1 MSSVALAQKSTER
14 LAEPAELLPSGAIL
28 AKTAEEYAEQVNP
41 CGRFASPSPAFQ
53 NCLQKA
59 AAKVDR
65 DLNEVYRQ
73 SVEVIPPSRKVAL
86 RDAQRAWLQFF
97 NLNCGFVKAVA
108 PAEAQMEQYC
118 DCVIKMTT
126 ERAKELRYRI
136 GD

>member
-1 MSSVALAQKSTER
+1 
-14 LAEPAELLPSGAIL
+14 
-28 AKTAEEYAEQVNP
+28 
-41 CGRFASPSPAFQ
+41 
-53 NCLQKA
+53 LQEA

-73 SVEVIPPSRKVAL
+73 SMEIILPSRKAAL
-86 RDAQRAWLQFF
+86 RDTQRAWLQFF

-108 PAEAQMEQYC
+108 PAEAQMEQYY

-126 ERAKELRYRI
+126 ERAKELHYRI